1 MANPWERN
9 WATSDTAAPAA
20 VVASPD
26 EQTSPASPAAA
37 PWERNWASEKPAK
50 AATNSAADSAIEGYL
65 TGAGAGFRDE
75 IYAASKA
82 SGLPEALGGFR
93 AIPGAVKLAIE
104 KASGEPGE
112 ASKIYDQSI
121 DEIRARQKS
130 AQEDHPVAFGTAQ
143 VGGSFLPASRA
154 MKLTGAGATLG
165 GAMLRSGGAG
175 MILGAVEGAGNANG
189 DLIHRAIGAAE
200 GAPVGAVVGAAAPV
214 VGQLVGKGISAIA
227 NRGGTESAGAG
238 KVLSA
243 LERDGVAPAD
253 LQSRLSALGPDAM
266 IADIGP
272 NATQQAAT
280 IAASPGKGQQTVRA
294 AIDARNAGASTRVGD
309 AVDYAMGGRVNV
321 GQLERD
327 IIQRRSQNAAPLYDQ
342 AYQTPLPPIAEV
354 QEVLNTPAGKMAA
367 ARAAKLSQNEG
378 IPFDPNSVRGV
389 DLIKRTLDD
398 VVSMGQRAGRNN
410 EARIISTLRD
420 KLVDAVDNHVPEYAM
435 ARNAFAGES
444 AIKDALAGGRTIFKD
459 NVTPEQLHDTL
470 SRMTA
475 SEQDAFLQGARSS
488 IQTVMGTARNDAA
501 AVRTLFKKGFNQ
513 EKLELVLGPQAADH
527 LLKQVGFETASANTS
542 QRVIGNSETAA
553 RVAGREDLN
562 PSSSGLGIRDSY
574 AAGGL
579 MGAARGLGLK
589 LVDHAIDAVRTGRQ
603 KEIEAAMGDILTM
616 RGSDRD
622 KAVASV
628 MREALRRDRSGTL
641 ARHVRDLASNAALAG
656 SGPYAPAVGAGA
668 VGLVSGR

>member
-1 MANPWERN
+1 
-9 WATSDTAAPAA
+9 
-20 VVASPD
+20 
-26 EQTSPASPAAA
+26 
-37 PWERNWASEKPAK
+37 
-50 AATNSAADSAIEGYL
+50 
-65 TGAGAGFRDE
+65 
-75 IYAASKA
+75 
-82 SGLPEALGGFR
+82 
-93 AIPGAVKLAIE
+93 
-104 KASGEPGE
+104 
-112 ASKIYDQSI
+112 
-121 DEIRARQKS
+121 
-130 AQEDHPVAFGTAQ
+130 
-143 VGGSFLPASRA
+143 
-154 MKLTGAGATLG
+154 
-165 GAMLRSGGAG
+165 
-175 MILGAVEGAGNANG
+175 
-189 DLIHRAIGAAE
+189 
-200 GAPVGAVVGAAAPV
+200 
-214 VGQLVGKGISAIA
+214 
-227 NRGGTESAGAG
+227 
-238 KVLSA
+238 
-243 LERDGVAPAD
+243 
-253 LQSRLSALGPDAM
+253 M

-342 AYQTPLPPIAEV
+342 AYQTPLPPIPEV
-354 QEVLNTPAGKMAA
+354 QEVLSTPAGKMAA

-410 EARIISTLRD
+410 EARVISTLRD

-527 LLKQVGFETASANTS
+527 LLKQVGFETAAANTS

-579 MGAARGLGLK
+579 MGAARGAGLK
-589 LVDHAIDAVRTGRQ
+589 LVDRAIDAVRSGRQ
-603 KEIEAAMGDILTM
+603 KEIEGAMADILTM
-616 RGSDRD
+616 NGPDRQ
-622 KAVASV
+622 KAIAAVT
-628 MREALRRDRSGTL
+628 REALRRDQSGTL
-641 ARHVRDLASNAALAG
+641 ARHVRNLATGAALAG
-656 SGPYAPAVGAGA
+656 SGPHAPAIGAGA
-668 VGLVSGR
+668 VNLISGQ